1 MALIAFAA
9 IASLG
14 CAGPRPGFDF
24 GSMSSTVSERFGAP
38 LGPPAPVDRLVVP
51 PGLEA
56 GKPLAEDEAVLLAL
70 WNNPAF
76 LELLV
81 DLKLTRADL
90 VQAGLLPNPEIV
102 YTFSA
107 PEKPFKYL
115 IEMPIEVLWLRPIR
129 IAAAEQE
136 NARACARL
144 TQAAFDLIRDTRQAY
159 ADLLLARERLRVA
172 EEAVALRTRI
182 ANLAANRL
190 KAGDASVQEA
200 ATARTDALQAK
211 QDAVRIGYEIPLA
224 EARLKNL
231 TGLAAVTAPLA
242 LATDQPDPAAEFDGE
257 QLVAEAIAIRPDALS
272 AEFAVQAAAERV
284 RLAKLIWFRFLGILD
299 STSGRGKG
307 TLLSPAFR
315 VTVPLFNRNQ
325 GGIARAEAEL
335 EQAQRRKLSVQNQ
348 IVLDVRLAHA
358 RHRQARSELVV
369 LRESVR
375 PEVEASIRR
384 ADRAFE
390 NGNAT
395 YLIVLEITRQLID
408 TYNREAQLRADL
420 RRAWADLERS
430 VGRRLDAPPVKE
442 SK

>member
-1 MALIAFAA
+1 
-9 IASLG
+9 
-14 CAGPRPGFDF
+14 
-24 GSMSSTVSERFGAP
+24 MSSTVSERFGAP

-51 PGLEA
+51 PGVEA

>member
-1 MALIAFAA
+1 
-9 IASLG
+9 
-14 CAGPRPGFDF
+14 
-24 GSMSSTVSERFGAP
+24 
-38 LGPPAPVDRLVVP
+38 
-51 PGLEA
+51 
-56 GKPLAEDEAVLLAL
+56 
-70 WNNPAF
+70 
-76 LELLV
+76 
-81 DLKLTRADL
+81 LKLTRADL